1 MKEHQLQTP
10 KKEHQHS
17 NIRRS
22 KAISEHSKK
31 PRRISQKCLNSVFTS
46 VSEDLIE
53 FSSISEISE
62 DNQLRES
69 AEVNP
74 NFTSQ
79 LNSFIASPNQ
89 VISTSL
95 ETFSPSDLTP
105 LSSTITV
112 GKDEVV
118 DVSESHCRSA
128 ESKKS
133 VDIVS
138 VEAEVVVNHLKQAQI
153 QVMNSTN
160 ADLQSK
166 KLLNAL
172 IEVVIEEFNALPE
185 EKDRL
190 SELVSTKT
198 RVVFTIFLLWIIAV
212 SMFLHFSSRGKSSFS
227 EPPPT

>member
-1 MKEHQLQTP
+1 MKEYQLQTP

-17 NIRRS
+17 KIRRS
-22 KAISEHSKK
+22 KSISEHSKK
-31 PRRISQKCLNSVFTS
+31 PHRISQKCLNSVFTS
-46 VSEDLIE
+46 VSEDLVE

-69 AEVNP
+69 AE
-74 NFTSQ
+74 
-79 LNSFIASPNQ
+79 SFIASLNQ
-89 VISTSL
+89 VISPSL
-95 ETFSPSDLTP
+95 ETF

-112 GKDEVV
+112 DKDEVV
-118 DVSESHCRSA
+118 DVSVGHCRSA
-128 ESKKS
+128 KSKKS

-138 VEAEVVVNHLKQAQI
+138 VEAEVVVNHLKQARI
-153 QVMNSTN
+153 QVMNSTS

-190 SELVSTKT
+190 SQLVSMKT
-198 RVVFTIFLLWIIAV
+198 RVVFMIFLLWIVAV
-212 SMFLHFSSRGKSSFS
+212 SMFLHFSSRGQSSFS

>member
-69 AEVNP
+69 AE
-74 NFTSQ
+74 
-79 LNSFIASPNQ
+79 SFIASPNQ

>member
-1 MKEHQLQTP
+1 MKEHQFQTP

-22 KAISEHSKK
+22 KSISEHSKK
-31 PRRISQKCLNSVFTS
+31 PHRISQKCLNCVFTS

-69 AEVNP
+69 AE
-74 NFTSQ
+74 
-79 LNSFIASPNQ
+79 SFIASPNQ

-95 ETFSPSDLTP
+95 KTFSPSDLTP

-112 GKDEVV
+112 DKDAVV

-190 SELVSTKT
+190 SELVSMKT
-198 RVVFTIFLLWIIAV
+198 RVVFTIFLLWIVAV
-212 SMFLHFSSRGKSSFS
+212 SMFLHFSSRGQSSFS

>member
-1 MKEHQLQTP
+1 MKEYQLQTP

-17 NIRRS
+17 KIRRS
-22 KAISEHSKK
+22 KSISEHSKK
-31 PRRISQKCLNSVFTS
+31 PHINSQKCLNSVFTS

-62 DNQLRES
+62 DNQLRE
-69 AEVNP
+69 
-74 NFTSQ
+74 FTE
-79 LNSFIASPNQ
+79 SFIASPNQ
-89 VISTSL
+89 VISPSL
-95 ETFSPSDLTP
+95 ETFSLSDLTP

-112 GKDEVV
+112 DKDEVV
-118 DVSESHCRSA
+118 DVSVSHCRSA

-133 VDIVS
+133 ADIVSVEAEVVANHLKQALVDVSVSHCRSAESKKSADIVS
-138 VEAEVVVNHLKQAQI
+138 VEAEVVVNHLKQARI

-185 EKDRL
+185 EKDR
-190 SELVSTKT
+190 
-198 RVVFTIFLLWIIAV
+198 
-212 SMFLHFSSRGKSSFS
+212 SRGQSSFG
-227 EPPPT
+227 ELRPT